1 MDSAVLQLHP
11 TGQPGTRCDTEVFG
25 LSRSRGHASNLN
37 IPELDTVKQILPL
50 FSPAAPSSMKF
61 DCLTSMIPVSR
72 QTFLEF
78 CRPVP
83 RTFLCITHGLL
94 TSEKTTVF

>member
-1 MDSAVLQLHP
+1 
-11 TGQPGTRCDTEVFG
+11 
-25 LSRSRGHASNLN
+25 
-37 IPELDTVKQILPL
+37 
-50 FSPAAPSSMKF
+50 
-61 DCLTSMIPVSR
+61 MIPVSR

-94 TSEKTTVF
+94 TSEKTTFGLPEQCVKPATYLMAYLSSGIMKALAEMAFQKYEKLKFYLFTLDIMIIYKRLR